1 MIDIQELLQTGES
14 ETVEFKQSWTNDC
27 LKTLAAF
34 ANTNGGTLL
43 VDVNDAG
50 QIIGWDGGD
59 KQQQAIA
66 TRIGNKLPIQPSLAV
81 EEAGELPVLVIRVDE
96 AQGMAVPYESRYYRR
111 VGCTTQEVPPEQLG
125 QFLLERTGQSWDAL
139 ACDAA
144 FDEINEQ
151 AVHSFCRR
159 AANRLPNVSDDEP
172 FASVLQKL
180 GLVNQ
185 GRLTNA
191 AILLFGAHPQRRF
204 ISANV
209 HMGRF
214 KDSITILDDRMFEGT
229 LFDQV
234 DAVMLQFR
242 QYLQVRYDIGG
253 EVSSDPDTPVVHR
266 REVWDYPLDAL
277 LEAVVNALIHRT
289 YFGST
294 ESVTIRVFDDRVL
307 IRNPGGLPSG
317 ITVEQLKQEPHPT
330 IPRNPLLAN
339 VLYYAEL
346 VEKWGS
352 GTTRIVGLCRDQG
365 VPEPE
370 YEATDYAFA
379 VSFKQETLAERLRRH
394 SIKEGQLRALVFLE
408 EHGRITNSE
417 YQQIAGVKE
426 RQASKDL
433 TDLERRGMM
442 VRVGTTGRGTYYI
455 LPAGTASPE
464 EE

>member
-1 MIDIQELLQTGES
+1 MSEIQELLRAGEG

-43 VDVNDAG
+43 VSVNDAG

-59 KQQQAIA
+59 KDQQAIA
-66 TRIGNKLPIQPSLAV
+66 TRIWNKLPIQPSLAV
-81 EEAGELPVLVIRVDE
+81 EEAGELPVLVIRVDK

-111 VGCTTQEVPPEQLG
+111 LGCTTQEVPPEQLG

-139 ACDAA
+139 PCGAG
-144 FDEINEQ
+144 FDEIDEQ

-185 GRLTNA
+185 GKLTNA
-191 AILLFGAHPQRRF
+191 AILLFGAHPQRRS

-234 DAVMLQFR
+234 DAVMKQFR
-242 QYLQVRYDIGG
+242 QYLRVRYDITGG
-253 EVSSDPDTPVVHR
+253 VNAGPGESAVHR
-266 REVWDYPLDAL
+266 REIWDYPLNAL
-277 LEAVVNALIHRT
+277 LEAVVNALVHRT
-289 YFGST
+289 YFGTT

-317 ITVEQLKQEPHPT
+317 ITVEQLKEEPHPT

-352 GTTRIVGLCRDQG
+352 GTTRIVGLCRERG
-365 VPEPE
+365 IPEPE
-370 YEATDYAFA
+370 YETTNHAFA
-379 VSFKQETLAERLRRH
+379 VSFKQETLAQRLRRH

-408 EHGRITNSE
+408 EHGRIANSE
-417 YQQIAGVKE
+417 YQEIAGVKQ

-433 TDLERRGMM
+433 TDLERRGMV
-442 VRVGTTGRGTYYI
+442 VRVGSTGKGTYYV
-455 LPAGTASPE
+455 LPADAESSGE
-464 EE
+464 E